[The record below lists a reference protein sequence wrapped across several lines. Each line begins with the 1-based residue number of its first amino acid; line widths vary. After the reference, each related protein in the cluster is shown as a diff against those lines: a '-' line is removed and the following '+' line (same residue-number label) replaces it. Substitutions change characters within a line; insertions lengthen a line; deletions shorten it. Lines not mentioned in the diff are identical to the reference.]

1 LLLTEIMLHLNKY
14 YQLSILTISFF
25 IVACHNK
32 RDSGGN
38 IFRYNEST
46 GIASLDPAFSKNQ
59 STIWPVHQLYNT
71 LVENDGDTK
80 TKGSL
85 ATSWEI
91 SADGLNYIFHLR
103 TDVFFHDNEVF
114 PGGKGRKMNAADVE
128 YSFKRIIDKQVA
140 SPGAWVFN
148 NVVDTVDGFK
158 ALDDSTFRLRL
169 IRPYAPILQVLK
181 MKYCSVVPKEVVEK
195 YGNDFRRHP
204 CGTGPFQFVAWEEG
218 LALILKRNENYF
230 EKDADGNRLPYLNGI
245 KITFNESKATEF
257 LLFRQK
263 QLDFLN
269 DIDASFKDEILT
281 LKGALRNDWK
291 EKIVLQTHPYLNTEY
306 FGFLVDSSNA
316 LIKNSPLKILKLR
329 QAMNYAIDRRKMIL
343 YLRNSLSSPAES
355 GFVPQGM
362 PSYDSSQVKGYYYDP
377 AKSKQLLAEAGF
389 PDGRGLPSIKLY
401 TIPIYA
407 EIGNYLA
414 KQFEEAGIPVT
425 VEVVL
430 RSFLFELTSNSRA
443 PFFRGSWIA
452 DYGDAVNYLSCFYS
466 KNPAPPNYTRYN
478 NPAFD
483 RIFEKAIAE
492 TNDSLR
498 YILYRQADQ
507 LLIKD
512 APVITLW
519 YDRVIRLVQIN
530 VSGFEPNNLNWLEL
544 RKTRKIG

>member
-1 LLLTEIMLHLNKY
+1 MRYNKIIKFI
-14 YQLSILTISFF
+14 LPAVFCLILT
-25 IVACHNK
+25 ACQNK
-32 RDSGGN
+32 KGSSKK

-85 ATSWEI
+85 AKSWDI
-91 SADGLNYIFHLR
+91 SKDRLNYLFHLR
-103 TDVFFHDNEVF
+103 TDVFFHDNEAF
-114 PGGKGRKMNAADVE
+114 IGGKGRKMIARDVE
-128 YSFKRIIDKQVA
+128 NSFKRIINKLTA
-140 SPGAWVFN
+140 SPGAWIFN
-148 NVVDTVDGFK
+148 NVVDSIDGFK
-158 ALDDSTFRLRL
+158 AMDDSTFRLQL
-169 IRPYAPILQVLK
+169 LKPYAPILQVLK
-181 MKYCSVVPKEVVEK
+181 MKYCSIVPKEVVEK
-195 YGNDFRRHP
+195 YGTEFRRHP

-218 LALILKRNENYF
+218 LALLLKKNENYF
-230 EKDADGNRLPYLNGI
+230 EKDSVGNRLPYLDGI

-269 DIDASFKDEILT
+269 DIDASFKDEVLT
-281 LKGALRNDWK
+281 LKGGLREYWK
-291 EKIVLQTHPYLNTEY
+291 DKIVLQTHPYLNTEY
-306 FGFLVDSSNA
+306 FGFLVDSSNE
-316 LIKNSPLKILKLR
+316 LIKNSPLRLKKIR
-329 QAMNYAIDRRKMIL
+329 QAMNYSIDKRKMIL
-343 YLRNSLSSPAES
+343 YLRNSLSTAAES
-355 GFVPQGM
+355 GFVPEGM
-362 PSYDSSQVKGYYYDP
+362 PSFDSLQVKGYSYNP
-377 AKSKQLLAEAGF
+377 SKAKQLMMEAGF
-389 PDGRGLPSIKLY
+389 PDGRGIPVIKLY

-414 KQFEEAGIPVT
+414 TQMEDMGFKIQ

-478 NPAFD
+478 NPEFD
-483 RIFEKAIAE
+483 KVFETALIE

-498 YILYRQADQ
+498 FILYRKADQ
-507 LLIKD
+507 ILIND
-512 APVITLW
+512 APIIPLW
-519 YDRVIRLVQIN
+519 YDRVIRLVQSDIR
-530 VSGFEPNNLNWLEL
+530 GFQPNNLNWLEL
-544 RKTRKIG
+544 RSVRKQ